1 MNEHVRSSSR
11 LPDRSGSTQAA
22 DGYSRRKWSASEVAR
37 LLETG
42 VLEDG
47 DPFELIGGELVA
59 MAAKGVRHE
68 GVRNELMMHWV
79 RRLPARIKFAVEA
92 PLRLGPHDEPEPD
105 LMLFPAGI
113 GVNDVRGESVLLV
126 VEVADTS
133 WQKDSLLKAAL
144 YARFGVC
151 EYWVLNVLAGS
162 TRVHREPSA
171 GGYQQVR
178 EVAFA
183 ERLEPLRV
191 PELAVVIADLD
202 GGALDAQG

>member
-1 MNEHVRSSSR
+1 MNEHVRGTPH

-22 DGYSRRKWSASEVAR
+22 EGYSRRKWSAAEVER
-37 LLETG
+37 LIEAG
-42 VLEDG
+42 VLESG

-59 MAAKGVRHE
+59 MAAKGDRHE
-68 GVRNELMMHWV
+68 GLRNELMLYWAD
-79 RRLPARIKFAVEA
+79 RRPKTVKFAIEA

-105 LMLFPAGI
+105 LLLFPASL
-113 GVNDVRGESVLLV
+113 GVNDVRGESALLV
-126 VEVADTS
+126 VEVAETS

-171 GGYQQVR
+171 SGYGQVT
-178 EVAFA
+178 EVPFA
-183 ERLEPLRV
+183 EKLQPLRV
-191 PELAVVIADLD
+191 PELAVVISDLD
-202 GGALDAQG
+202 TGR

>member
-1 MNEHVRSSSR
+1 MNEHVRGHPH

-22 DGYSRRKWSASEVAR
+22 DGYSRRMWTAAEVEQLIEAGI
-37 LLETG
+37 LES
-42 VLEDG
+42 G

-68 GVRNELMMHWV
+68 DLRNEFMLYWAD
-79 RRLPARIKFAVEA
+79 RRPKTVKFAIEA

-105 LMLFPAGI
+105 LMLFPADL
-113 GVNDVRGESVLLV
+113 GVNDVRGDSVLLV
-126 VEVADTS
+126 VEVAETS
-133 WQKDSLLKAAL
+133 WQKDSLLKASL

-171 GGYQQVR
+171 GGYGQVT
-178 EVAFA
+178 EVAFSDN
-183 ERLEPLRV
+183 LEPLRV
-191 PELAVVIADLD
+191 PELAVVIANLD
-202 GGALDAQG
+202 TDTSS